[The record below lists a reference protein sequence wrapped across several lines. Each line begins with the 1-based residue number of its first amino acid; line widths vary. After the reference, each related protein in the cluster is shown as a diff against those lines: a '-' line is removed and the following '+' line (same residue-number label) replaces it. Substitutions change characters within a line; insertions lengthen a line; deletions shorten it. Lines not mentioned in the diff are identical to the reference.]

1 MLERLEVKKMK
12 KTLDMGIRQSL
23 IDSLGTNMW
32 IPFAK
37 LTTNNKNVSRYIL
50 FCPDTRNFEV
60 LTSSDIA
67 RAVFSGA
74 DIRAFSCKEKSAKLN
89 VYYENIPEFNG
100 ETEYSKH
107 TTYVMIGKILKHV
120 GLNKKLYTR
129 ILAVDLW
136 GDVHDFSKEEVEQ
149 WIKDGATFAG
159 IRMTNGKLR
168 LSGDVKV
175 IMDDKDITLENHNHI
190 KLGEI
195 TSDKEV
201 ERQRKDAEVQRK
213 QREIQSYID
222 RLEKSKR
229 GINI

>member
-1 MLERLEVKKMK
+1 MK

-201 ERQRKDAEVQRK
+201 EKQRKDAEMQRK